1 MNIYKFSTKQESGVP
16 GALTFPASEARENFL
31 SAPGKFPIAPPIFSL

>member
-31 SAPGKFPIAPPIFSL
+31 SAPALALAL